1 MNTTTA
7 PRLSPGLAPASS
19 MPAAA
24 RRVLALLEGLPCGQL
39 QLQLPQGGVMHLP
52 RTPPAGSAV
61 PQDGEPAAT
70 LVLHDWRLFERLRR
84 SGDIG
89 LAESYID
96 GEWDS
101 PDLAA
106 LLRLC
111 IRNRDHAQDLVYGHW
126 WGRLGYRLRHL
137 LQRNSRAGSA
147 RNIHAHYDLGND
159 FYRLWLDPGMS
170 YSAAWFEGCTAAGAS
185 APDAAAP
192 GDLEQ
197 AQLAK
202 MRHALRQARVQPG
215 QRLLEIGCGW
225 GGLAETAAREFG
237 ARVTGVTLSREQL
250 QWGRRRLQD
259 AGLAEQVELRY
270 EDYRDLPARHAGQPF
285 DAIVS
290 IEMFEAVGREYWRG
304 YFDTLRDCLKPGGY
318 ACIQTIT
325 LRDDLFARYLRS
337 TDFIQQFIFPG
348 GLLPSPSAFEAE
360 ARRAGFVVEHRLAFG
375 RDYAE
380 TLRRWSQAFEREIAA
395 VQRQGFDARFQR
407 IWRFYLAYC
416 EAAFDTGNTDVM
428 QFTLRRPLP

>member
-1 MNTTTA
+1 MNTTAAPLLSPSAAA
-7 PRLSPGLAPASS
+7 PRRTPAR
-19 MPAAA
+19 A
-24 RRVLALLEGLPCGQL
+24 RRVLNLLERLPHGQL
-39 QLQLPQGGVMHLP
+39 DLEQPDGRLLHLP
-52 RTPPAGSAV
+52 RPPSG
-61 PQDGEPAAT
+61 AADAHC
-70 LVLHDWRLFERLRR
+70 VLHDWQALERTLK

-89 LAESYID
+89 LAEGYIA

-111 IRNRDHAQDLVYGHW
+111 MANRDHVQSLVYGSW

-137 LQRNSRAGSA
+137 LQRNTRAGSA

-170 YSAAWFEGCTAAGAS
+170 YSAAWFQGRTG
-185 APDAAAP
+185 
-192 GDLEQ
+192 Q
-197 AQLAK
+197 
-202 MRHALRQARVQPG
+202 ALRNADLQEAQQAKLRRTLDEVRLQPG

-225 GGLAETAAREFG
+225 GGLAEAAAQEFG

-250 QWGRRRLQD
+250 VWGQQRMQQ
-259 AGLAEQVELRY
+259 AGLADAVELRY
-270 EDYRDLPARHAGQPF
+270 QDYRDLPARHAGEPF

-304 YFDTLRDCLKPGGY
+304 YFQTLRDCLKPGGL

-325 LRDDLFARYLRS
+325 LREDLFARYLRS
-337 TDFIQQFIFPG
+337 TDFIQQYIFPG
-348 GLLPSPSAFEAE
+348 GLLPSIPAFEQE
-360 ARRAGFVVEHRLAFG
+360 ARRAGLVVERRMAFG

-380 TLRRWSQAFEREIAA
+380 TLRRWGQAFDHNLDA
-395 VQRQGFDARFQR
+395 VRAQGFDERFVR
-407 IWRFYLAYC
+407 IWTFYLAYC
-416 EAAFDTGNTDVM
+416 EAAFDTGNTDVV
-428 QFTLRRPLP
+428 QFTLRKPLP

>member
-1 MNTTTA
+1 MNTTAAPLLSPSAAA
-7 PRLSPGLAPASS
+7 PRRTPAR
-19 MPAAA
+19 A
-24 RRVLALLEGLPCGQL
+24 RRVLNLLERLPHGQL
-39 QLQLPQGGVMHLP
+39 DLEQPDGRLLHLP
-52 RTPPAGSAV
+52 RPPSG
-61 PQDGEPAAT
+61 AADAHC
-70 LVLHDWRLFERLRR
+70 VLHDWQALERTLK

-89 LAESYID
+89 LAEGYIA

-111 IRNRDHAQDLVYGHW
+111 MANRDHVQSLVYGSW

-137 LQRNSRAGSA
+137 LQRNTRAGSA

-170 YSAAWFEGCTAAGAS
+170 YSAAWFQGRTGQALRNA
-185 APDAAAP
+185 
-192 GDLEQ
+192 DLQQ
-197 AQLAK
+197 AQQAK
-202 MRHALRQARVQPG
+202 LRRTLDEVRLQPG

-225 GGLAETAAREFG
+225 GGLAEAAAQEFG

-250 QWGRRRLQD
+250 AWGQQRMRQ
-259 AGLAEQVELRY
+259 AGLADAVELRY
-270 EDYRDLPARHAGQPF
+270 QDYRDLPALHARQPF

-304 YFDTLRDCLKPGGY
+304 YFQTLRDCLKPGGL

-325 LRDDLFARYLRS
+325 LREDLFARYLRS
-337 TDFIQQFIFPG
+337 TDFIQQYIFPG
-348 GLLPSPSAFEAE
+348 GLLPSIPAFEQE
-360 ARRAGFVVEHRLAFG
+360 ARRAGLVVEGRMAFG

-380 TLRRWSQAFEREIAA
+380 TLRRWRQSFEERLEA
-395 VQRQGFDARFQR
+395 VRAQGFDERFVR
-407 IWRFYLAYC
+407 IWTFYLAYC
-416 EAAFDTGNTDVM
+416 EAAFDTGNTDVV

>member
-1 MNTTTA
+1 MNTTAAPLLSPSAAA
-7 PRLSPGLAPASS
+7 PRRTPAR
-19 MPAAA
+19 A
-24 RRVLALLEGLPCGQL
+24 RRVLNLLERLPHGQL
-39 QLQLPQGGVMHLP
+39 DLEQPDGRLLHLP
-52 RTPPAGSAV
+52 RPPSG
-61 PQDGEPAAT
+61 AADAHC
-70 LVLHDWRLFERLRR
+70 VLHDWQALERTLK

-89 LAESYID
+89 LAEGYIA

-111 IRNRDHAQDLVYGHW
+111 MANRDHVQSLVYGSW

-137 LQRNSRAGSA
+137 LQRNTRAGSA

-170 YSAAWFEGCTAAGAS
+170 YSAAWFQGRTGQALRNA
-185 APDAAAP
+185 
-192 GDLEQ
+192 DLQQ
-197 AQLAK
+197 AQQAK
-202 MRHALRQARVQPG
+202 LRRTLDEVRLQPG

-225 GGLAETAAREFG
+225 GGLAEAAAQEFG

-250 QWGRRRLQD
+250 VWGQQRMQQ
-259 AGLAEQVELRY
+259 AGLADAVELRY
-270 EDYRDLPARHAGQPF
+270 QDYRDLPARHAGEPF

-304 YFDTLRDCLKPGGY
+304 YFQTLRDCLKPGGL

-325 LRDDLFARYLRS
+325 LREDLFARYLRS
-337 TDFIQQFIFPG
+337 TDFIQQYIFPG
-348 GLLPSPSAFEAE
+348 GLLPSIPAFEQE
-360 ARRAGFVVEHRLAFG
+360 ARRAGLVVEGRMAFG

-380 TLRRWSQAFEREIAA
+380 TLRRWRQAFDHNLDA
-395 VQRQGFDARFQR
+395 VRAQGFDERFVR
-407 IWRFYLAYC
+407 IWTFYLAYC
-416 EAAFDTGNTDVM
+416 EAAFDTGNTDVV
-428 QFTLRRPLP
+428 QFTLRKPLP

>member
-1 MNTTTA
+1 MNTTAAPLLSPSAAA
-7 PRLSPGLAPASS
+7 PRRTPAR
-19 MPAAA
+19 A
-24 RRVLALLEGLPCGQL
+24 RRVLNLLERLPHGQL
-39 QLQLPQGGVMHLP
+39 DLEQPDGRLLHLP
-52 RTPPAGSAV
+52 RPPSG
-61 PQDGEPAAT
+61 AADAHC
-70 LVLHDWRLFERLRR
+70 VLHDWQALERTLK

-89 LAESYID
+89 LAEGYIA

-111 IRNRDHAQDLVYGHW
+111 MANRDHVQSLVYGSW

-137 LQRNSRAGSA
+137 LQRNTRAGSA

-170 YSAAWFEGCTAAGAS
+170 YSAAWFQGRTG
-185 APDAAAP
+185 
-192 GDLEQ
+192 Q
-197 AQLAK
+197 
-202 MRHALRQARVQPG
+202 ALRNADLQEAQQAKLRRTLDEVRLQPG

-225 GGLAETAAREFG
+225 GGLAEAAAQEFG

-250 QWGRRRLQD
+250 VWGQQRMQQ
-259 AGLAEQVELRY
+259 AGLADAVELRY
-270 EDYRDLPARHAGQPF
+270 QDYRDLPARHAGEPF

-304 YFDTLRDCLKPGGY
+304 YFQTLRDCLKPGGL

-325 LRDDLFARYLRS
+325 LREDLFARYLRS
-337 TDFIQQFIFPG
+337 TDFIQQYIFPG
-348 GLLPSPSAFEAE
+348 GLLPSIPAFEQE
-360 ARRAGFVVEHRLAFG
+360 ARRAGLVVERRMAFG

-380 TLRRWSQAFEREIAA
+380 TLRRWRQAFDHNLDA
-395 VQRQGFDARFQR
+395 VRAQGFDERFVR
-407 IWRFYLAYC
+407 IWTFYLAYC
-416 EAAFDTGNTDVM
+416 EAAFDTGNTDVV
-428 QFTLRRPLP
+428 QFTLRKPLP

>member
-1 MNTTTA
+1 MNTTAAPLLSPSAAA
-7 PRLSPGLAPASS
+7 PRRTPAR
-19 MPAAA
+19 A
-24 RRVLALLEGLPCGQL
+24 RRVLNLLERLPHGQL
-39 QLQLPQGGVMHLP
+39 DLEQPDGRLLHLP
-52 RTPPAGSAV
+52 RPPSG
-61 PQDGEPAAT
+61 AADAHC
-70 LVLHDWRLFERLRR
+70 VLHDWQALERTLK

-89 LAESYID
+89 LAEGYIA

-111 IRNRDHAQDLVYGHW
+111 MANRDHVQSLVYGSW

-137 LQRNSRAGSA
+137 LQRNTRAGSA

-170 YSAAWFEGCTAAGAS
+170 YSAAWFQGRTGQALRNA
-185 APDAAAP
+185 
-192 GDLEQ
+192 DLQQ
-197 AQLAK
+197 AQQAK
-202 MRHALRQARVQPG
+202 LRRTLDEVRLQPG

-225 GGLAETAAREFG
+225 GGLAEAAAQEFG

-250 QWGRRRLQD
+250 VWGQQRMQQ
-259 AGLAEQVELRY
+259 AGLADAVELRY
-270 EDYRDLPARHAGQPF
+270 QDYRDLPARHAGEPF

-304 YFDTLRDCLKPGGY
+304 YFQTLRDCLKPGGL

-325 LRDDLFARYLRS
+325 LREDLFARYLRS
-337 TDFIQQFIFPG
+337 TDFIQQYIFPG
-348 GLLPSPSAFEAE
+348 GLLPSIPAFEQE
-360 ARRAGFVVEHRLAFG
+360 ARRAGLVVERRMAFG

-380 TLRRWSQAFEREIAA
+380 TLRRWRQAFDHNLDA
-395 VQRQGFDARFQR
+395 VRAQGFDERFVR
-407 IWRFYLAYC
+407 IWTFYLAYC
-416 EAAFDTGNTDVM
+416 EAAFDTGNTDVV
-428 QFTLRRPLP
+428 QFTLRKPLP

>member
-1 MNTTTA
+1 MNTTAAPLLSPSAAA
-7 PRLSPGLAPASS
+7 PRRTPAR
-19 MPAAA
+19 A
-24 RRVLALLEGLPCGQL
+24 RRVLNLLERLPHGQL
-39 QLQLPQGGVMHLP
+39 DLEQPDGRLLHLP
-52 RTPPAGSAV
+52 RPPSG
-61 PQDGEPAAT
+61 AADAHC
-70 LVLHDWRLFERLRR
+70 VLHDWQALERTLK

-89 LAESYID
+89 LAEGYIA

-111 IRNRDHAQDLVYGHW
+111 MANRDHVQSLVYGSW

-137 LQRNSRAGSA
+137 LQRNTRAGSA

-170 YSAAWFEGCTAAGAS
+170 YSAAWFQGRTGQALRNA
-185 APDAAAP
+185 
-192 GDLEQ
+192 DLQQ
-197 AQLAK
+197 AQQAK
-202 MRHALRQARVQPG
+202 LRRTLDEVRLQPG

-225 GGLAETAAREFG
+225 GGLAEAAAQEFG

-250 QWGRRRLQD
+250 VWGQQRMQQ
-259 AGLAEQVELRY
+259 AGLADAVELRY
-270 EDYRDLPARHAGQPF
+270 QDYRDLPARHAGEPF

-304 YFDTLRDCLKPGGY
+304 YFQTLRDCLKPGGL

-325 LRDDLFARYLRS
+325 LREDLFARYLRS
-337 TDFIQQFIFPG
+337 TDFIQQYIFPG
-348 GLLPSPSAFEAE
+348 GLLPSIPAFEQE
-360 ARRAGFVVEHRLAFG
+360 ARRAGLVVERRMAFG

-380 TLRRWSQAFEREIAA
+380 TLRRWRQSFEERLEA
-395 VQRQGFDARFQR
+395 VRAQGFDERFVR
-407 IWRFYLAYC
+407 IWTFYLAYC
-416 EAAFDTGNTDVM
+416 EAAFDTGNTDVV
-428 QFTLRRPLP
+428 QFTLRKP

>member
-1 MNTTTA
+1 MNTTAAPLLSPSAAA
-7 PRLSPGLAPASS
+7 PRRTPAR
-19 MPAAA
+19 A
-24 RRVLALLEGLPCGQL
+24 RRVLNLLERLPHGQL
-39 QLQLPQGGVMHLP
+39 DLEQPDGRLLHLP
-52 RTPPAGSAV
+52 RPPSG
-61 PQDGEPAAT
+61 AADAHC
-70 LVLHDWRLFERLRR
+70 VLHDWQALERTLK

-89 LAESYID
+89 LAEGYIA

-111 IRNRDHAQDLVYGHW
+111 MANRDHVQSLVYGSW

-137 LQRNSRAGSA
+137 LQRNTRAGSA

-170 YSAAWFEGCTAAGAS
+170 YSAAWFQGRIGE
-185 APDAAAP
+185 
-192 GDLEQ
+192 
-197 AQLAK
+197 
-202 MRHALRQARVQPG
+202 ALRNADLQEAQQAKLRRTLDEVRLQPG

-225 GGLAETAAREFG
+225 SGLAEAAAQEFG

-250 QWGRRRLQD
+250 VWGQQRMQQ
-259 AGLAEQVELRY
+259 AGLADAVELRY
-270 EDYRDLPARHAGQPF
+270 QDYRDLPARHAGEPF

-304 YFDTLRDCLKPGGY
+304 YFQTLRDCLKPGGL

-325 LRDDLFARYLRS
+325 LREDLFARYLRS
-337 TDFIQQFIFPG
+337 TDFIQQYIFPG
-348 GLLPSPSAFEAE
+348 GLLPSIPAFEQE
-360 ARRAGFVVEHRLAFG
+360 ARRAGLVVEGRMAFG

-380 TLRRWSQAFEREIAA
+380 TLRRWRQSFEERLEA
-395 VQRQGFDARFQR
+395 VRAQGFDERFVR
-407 IWRFYLAYC
+407 IWTFYLAYC
-416 EAAFDTGNTDVM
+416 EAAFDTGNTDVV
-428 QFTLRRPLP
+428 QFTLRKPLP